1 MTTCNLA
8 ACAVAAAVAL
18 AASLPLGAQ
27 GTTPPQPAAPAAP
40 AARGAAI
47 RPAAPATGWT
57 KKTAWGDP
65 DLQAIWNNGSATPVQ
80 RDPKY
85 GTRTQL
91 TQEEYQAALKTAEIR
106 QQGETEEQRNDPARG
121 VGAGP
126 TFWYEV
132 GKTHMATSLVIDPP
146 DGRYPPTTPQLEAQ
160 GQERR
165 RLATPEGAR
174 LDKSMWERQGV
185 WVRCISRSL
194 PAGMTPVVY
203 NNNFQIVQ
211 APGVVVVH
219 QEMIHTSRIIQLDGR
234 PPLDPAIRQ
243 WNGDARGHWEGN
255 TLVVETT
262 NIHPLSEPLWP
273 TNMNSMGVPYKLTER
288 FTRTSATDLDYQWT
302 LDAPSMFTKPITA
315 SIPAS
320 ATAAPDRI
328 TEYACVEGDNAVRL
342 TITGLLAQIARGEK
356 TAEPPQR
363 GRGAGAAPPGARRR
377 RAWRGFWR
385 IASS

>member
-1 MTTCNLA
+1 MTTSNIMA
-8 ACAVAAAVAL
+8 SVIAAAAVL
-18 AASLPLGAQ
+18 IGSLPLGAQ
-27 GTTPPQPAAPAAP
+27 SPTSAPTSPATTS
-40 AARGAAI
+40 ARGAASP
-47 RPAAPATGWT
+47 RPAPSASGWT
-57 KKTAWGDP
+57 KKTPWGDP
-65 DLQAIWNNGSATPVQ
+65 DLQAIWNNGSSTPVQ
-80 RDPKY
+80 RDPKF

-91 TQEEYQAALKTAEIR
+91 TQEEYEAAVKTAAIR
-106 QQGETEEQRNDPARG
+106 QQGETEEQRNDTARG

-234 PPLDPAIRQ
+234 PHLDPAIRQ

-315 SIPAS
+315 SIPATT
-320 ATAAPDRI
+320 TAAPDRI

-356 TAEPPQR
+356 TADQPQR
-363 GRGAGAAPPGARRR
+363 GRGAGAGAGAPAGGGARR
-377 RAWRGFWR
+377 GGGGGQ
-385 IASS
+385 